1 MHREEVIKKHNAQ
14 GKMLKAIVTVYL
26 WGRPFKMDEV
36 SAVENASNIPVIEDT
51 AEALG
56 GIYKGMACGTFGCFD
71 MLLLM
76 ETKSSRLQVV
86 LLWSVIY
93 FFCCNNPC

>member
-1 MHREEVIKKHNAQ
+1 
-14 GKMLKAIVTVYL
+14 
-26 WGRPFKMDEV
+26 MDEV
-36 SAVENASNIPVIEDT
+36 LAEANASNIPVIEYA

-56 GIYKGMACGTFGCFD
+56 GIYKGIACGTFGCFD

-86 LLWSVIY
+86 LLWSVIC